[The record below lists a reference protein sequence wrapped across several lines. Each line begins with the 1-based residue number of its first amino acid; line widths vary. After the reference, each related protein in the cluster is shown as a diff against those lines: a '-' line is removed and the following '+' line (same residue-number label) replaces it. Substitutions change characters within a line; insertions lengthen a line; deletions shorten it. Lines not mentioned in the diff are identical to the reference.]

1 MDGTDTSTLT
11 DTVSTVSGLDCARTE
26 AAWAQYGRNTSD
38 DPAEDRAQ
46 ADEHIQMPAGQIDL
60 DAVEQLLRKHV
71 SVDDAAVV
79 HRDGADAGI
88 VGFITLHGDA
98 IECQIE
104 SQRQSGDDY
113 ETQQTQLW
121 ETVFDRGTYTAVGEK
136 VRAEAVGRDFTGWV
150 SAYNGRPLHHEDM
163 NEWLDDTIEMVL
175 GCGNGRSLHVLEIGT
190 GSGMIFF
197 NIASSIQ
204 SYLGLEPSRTAVE
217 FVTATTR
224 SMPDLANQVQIH
236 QGTAT
241 DLHLLGSTDSNVVVI
256 NSVAQY
262 FPSRAYLLNVLK
274 AILQIASVR
283 TIFFGDVRSYALQK
297 DFLLSR
303 AVYNLGEK
311 ASKNEVRDQMAEMAQ
326 AELELLVDPAFFTS
340 LPDCFPNLVEH
351 VQILPKRM
359 KADNE
364 LSSYR
369 YAAIIHVKSRQPI
382 GEVRQQIL
390 REVKDEEWIDFID
403 HRLDRQ
409 TLLHRLEVSTPITL
423 AVSNIPYSKTIFERH
438 AIDSLD
444 DRSTDNDLDWLSSAR
459 ERSQGCPSLS
469 ALDLLSISRET
480 GYQVEIS
487 WARQHSQRGG
497 LDAIFHRYQPP
508 SGGKVLFRF
517 PTDHQGRAPQT
528 FSNQPLRQ
536 QAEQSIQQQLYET
549 LDAQLPSHLVPDEL
563 VVLPKLPINV
573 KGELDRQALAKR
585 A

>member
-11 DTVSTVSGLDCARTE
+11 DTFPSVPGLDCARTE
-26 AAWAQYGRNTSD
+26 ADSTQHGHNTSD

-46 ADEHIQMPAGQIDL
+46 ADEHIQMAAGQIDL

-71 SVDDAAVV
+71 LVDDAAVV
-79 HRDGADAGI
+79 QREGADAGI
-88 VGFITLHGDA
+88 VGFVTLHRAA

-104 SQRQSGDDY
+104 IQRLSGDDY

-136 VRAEAVGRDFTGWV
+136 VRPEAVGRDFTGWV

-163 NEWLDDTIEMVL
+163 NEWLDDTIETVL

-190 GSGMIFF
+190 GSGMILF
-197 NIASSIQ
+197 NIASSIH

-217 FVTATTR
+217 FVTTTTR

-236 QGTAT
+236 RGTAT
-241 DLHLLGSTDSNVVVI
+241 DLHLLGSISSNVVVI

-262 FPSRAYLLNVLK
+262 FPSRAYLLNVVQ
-274 AILQIASVR
+274 AILQNDSVR

-303 AVYNLGEK
+303 AVYKLWEK
-311 ASKNEVRDQMAEMAQ
+311 ASKDEVREEMAEMAQ
-326 AELELLVDPAFFTS
+326 AELELLVDPALFTS
-340 LPDCFPNLVEH
+340 LPDRFPDLVEH

-369 YAAIIHVKSRQPI
+369 YAVIIHVRSRPPV
-382 GEVRQQIL
+382 GEVQQQII
-390 REVKDEEWIDFID
+390 RAVRDEEWIDFVD
-403 HRLDRQ
+403 HQLDRQ
-409 TLLHRLEVSTPITL
+409 TLLHRLEVSTPMTL

-444 DRSTDNDLDWLSSAR
+444 DRPADNNLDWLSSAR
-459 ERSQGCPSLS
+459 ERSQRCPSLS
-469 ALDLLSISRET
+469 ALDLLNISRDA

-517 PTDHQGRAPQT
+517 PTDHQGREPQT

-536 QAEQSIQQQLYET
+536 QAEQSIQQQLYKT
-549 LDAQLPSHLVPDEL
+549 LDAQVPSHLVPDEL
-563 VVLPKLPINV
+563 VVLAKLPTNA
-573 KGELDRQALAKR
+573 KGEVDRLALANR